1 MPLFENVRWSLDSAK
16 YRWETVRQVDEIERQ
31 VRRSV
36 DRCVP
41 EDPAGEHERVLL
53 AARTRVFTA
62 LARSILP
69 TIPSTVEGRRYW
81 LRAVE
86 NAPRSHPSRTH
97 RRIPVE
103 VEVRRDF
110 WDRFQFSQTSREA
123 KRKDP
128 HLTAF
133 GYLVE
138 SLDNQAMQRLVSESL
153 RLMPEL
159 QGVSGSAAPLASSS
173 SS

>member
-1 MPLFENVRWSLDSAK
+1 LPLFENVRWSLDSAK

-31 VRRSV
+31 VRRFV

-41 EDPAGEHERVLL
+41 
-53 AARTRVFTA
+53 
-62 LARSILP
+62 
-69 TIPSTVEGRRYW
+69 
-81 LRAVE
+81 RAVE